1 MPSCCSAVSEL
12 SSHRHLGGLMSS
24 TAITLSFSQRSR
36 DNRRSRTVRL
46 PIIVDDEEDESIQ
59 SRVPDIFEV
68 KESAPN
74 LFEMQE
80 FTNESCGPASMVGI
94 GPKSNSDGC
103 GMSYVLMRKALFFHS
118 HTSSIR
124 VRAHSKANKLY

>member
-1 MPSCCSAVSEL
+1 
-12 SSHRHLGGLMSS
+12 MSS

-46 PIIVDDEEDESIQ
+46 AIIVDDEEDESIR

-68 KESAPN
+68 KASTPN

-80 FTNESCGPASMVGI
+80 FTNESFGPASIWYWTKVQ
-94 GPKSNSDGC
+94 
-103 GMSYVLMRKALFFHS
+103 
-118 HTSSIR
+118 
-124 VRAHSKANKLY
+124 